1 MKSTILEGSARKKGN
16 TARVSTWVADELKD
30 LGHDVES
37 VFLHSKN
44 LKGCMGCKKCKE
56 KTDTIGCVQKD
67 DVPEILEKISAS
79 TTMSC
84 TKNFLK

>member
-1 MKSTILEGSARKKGN
+1 
-16 TARVSTWVADELKD
+16 
-30 LGHDVES
+30 
-37 VFLHSKN
+37 
-44 LKGCMGCKKCKE
+44 MGCKKCKE